1 MCETQGYFSKIFLNF
16 VVGSENSIA
25 NEAKIRMMPST
36 MSYFKASFL
45 RSACLYFAILA
56 CCGWQFSSAAE
67 KTASLPDKVK
77 KVLFLGDSITQAG
90 TYCVMIQTYFATR
103 HPERKIEWINCGLS
117 SETVSGLSEKGHA
130 GGSFPR
136 PDLLERLA
144 RVLEQIKPDYV
155 FACYGMNC
163 AIYEPLD
170 PQRFAAFQQGMKK
183 LHDAVVSSGATIV
196 HITPP
201 IYDMKKRALPF
212 DYNAVLG
219 AYSDWMLE
227 QKKSGWNVIDLHGP
241 MTNYL
246 TEQRKENPAFTIS
259 GDGIHPDENG
269 HWFMAKTIL
278 LAAGADDLKNT
289 TDFASSLA
297 NYPNG
302 KEIHGLIKEKSS
314 ILQFAW
320 LQKTGHKRPGVPK
333 GLPIEEAQKKADE
346 LSDKIHQFSNR

>member
-1 MCETQGYFSKIFLNF
+1 MP
-16 VVGSENSIA
+16 
-25 NEAKIRMMPST
+25 MMLGT
-36 MSYFKASFL
+36 MNLFRASYL
-45 RSACLYFAILA
+45 RSVCLFFTIFSCY
-56 CCGWQFSSAAE
+56 GWQFSDAAE
-67 KTASLPDKVK
+67 KTATLPDKVK

-90 TYCVMIQTYFATR
+90 SYCVMIQTYFATR
-103 HPERKIEWINCGLS
+103 HPEREIEWINCGLS
-117 SETVSGLSEKGHA
+117 SETVSGLSEQGHA

-136 PDLLERLA
+136 PDLHERLS

-219 AYSDWMLE
+219 TYSEWMLE
-227 QKKSGWNVIDLHGP
+227 QKKSSWNVIDLHGP
-241 MTNYL
+241 MTQDL
-246 TEQRKENPAFTIS
+246 DDQRKANPAFTIS
-259 GDGIHPDENG
+259 SDGIHPDENG

-278 LAAGADDLKNT
+278 LASGADDLKTT

-297 NYPNG
+297 NYPQG
-302 KEIHGLIKEKSS
+302 KEIHGLIKQRSG

-333 GLPIEEAQKKADE
+333 GLALEEAQKKAE
-346 LSDKIHQFSNR
+346 ESTEKIRQLSKK